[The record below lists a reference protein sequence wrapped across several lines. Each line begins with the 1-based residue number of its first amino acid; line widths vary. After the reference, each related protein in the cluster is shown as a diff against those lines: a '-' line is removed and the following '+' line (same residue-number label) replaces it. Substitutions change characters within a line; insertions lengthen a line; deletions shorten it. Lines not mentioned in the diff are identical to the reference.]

1 MMLMMMSHLFII
13 ILRSGHKMGES
24 NDSICSTS
32 ASSTFFL
39 EMRFSHEAV
48 ILNRTVRT
56 VIVGTEEGGF
66 LNFKLHQC
74 QSFVKANV
82 NLKLLST

>member
-1 MMLMMMSHLFII
+1 MMMMMMSHLLII
-13 ILRSGHKMGES
+13 ILRSGHTMGES

-32 ASSTFFL
+32 ASSKCFL

-56 VIVGTEEGGF
+56 VIAGWERRRRVAF
-66 LNFKLHQC
+66 
-74 QSFVKANV
+74 
-82 NLKLLST
+82 